1 MSGQATGW
9 VLKHG
14 PRPEMLD
21 HTGRAYGQ
29 RARGLRSVLVT
40 IADAANRDGEHA
52 HPGLTAMIEGSL
64 YGRSQ
69 VLALVK
75 QLIEDDWLD
84 VEEEGRGRGHA
95 TVYRISKM
103 VQSSDLSD
111 DRKGPVSDEKRSDLD
126 PEKVQSVDSVPLSST
141 GTTVK
146 NNVSTDVDDPRND
159 PEYGFDRFWDAW
171 PKRNGKKIG
180 KRDALKKWRV
190 LSYEDKSSAFRGAR
204 NYAVASDAGLAGAM
218 DAFRWL
224 EKRRWED
231 WQEPAVDGRSN
242 GRTVRT
248 PIADHYQNEFDDQG
262 RLIT

>member
-9 VLKHG
+9 VLRHG

-21 HTGRAYGQ
+21 LSGRAYGQ
-29 RARGLRSVLVT
+29 RARGLRAVLVT
-40 IADAANRDGEHA
+40 IADAANRDGRHS
-52 HPGLTAMIEGSL
+52 HPGLPAMIEGSL

-75 QLIEDDWLD
+75 QLVADGWVE

-95 TVYRISKM
+95 TVYGLPRM
-103 VQSSDLSD
+103 VRSLDLSGD
-111 DRKGPVSDEKRSDLD
+111 DKGPVSDEKRSSLD
-126 PEKVQSVDSVPLSST
+126 PEKVQSGESVPLSST

-146 NNVSTDVDDPRND
+146 NNGSTDVDDPKRD

-180 KRDALKKWRV
+180 KRDALTKWRA
-190 LSYEDKSSAFRGAR
+190 LSYDDKASAFRGAK
-204 NYAVASDAGLAGAM
+204 NYASASDAGIAGAM

-231 WQEPAVDGRSN
+231 WQEPAVETRAN
-242 GRTVRT
+242 GRAVRT
-248 PIADHYQNEFDDQG
+248 PIADHYQNEFDGEG
-262 RLIT
+262 RLVP